1 MENLARLG
9 INLGFL
15 LVQIANFAI
24 IFIVLRAWVY
34 KPLLKML
41 EKRKLVVAQ
50 GLEDARVAAEA
61 RANAEKE
68 ASEILNDAQIKAN
81 EVLKETTERAEV
93 VRREIIASADADAN
107 KKREVTLAELEQ
119 ERNRMLAELR
129 TQVVSLAMA
138 GAQKLIEESL
148 THERQRSLLK
158 EFFSGVNSGN
168 IVILNSAS
176 VIEGGTNDSAEVTSA
191 LPLTPDEIETIK
203 SQVLNRLG
211 SCGSIAFRVDPS
223 ILGGLVVRVGDRVID
238 GSVAGQLQTLRQS
251 LS

>member
-1 MENLARLG
+1 MENLG

-24 IFIVLRAWVY
+24 IFVVLRAWVY
-34 KPLLKML
+34 KPLLGML

-61 RANAEKE
+61 RENAEKE
-68 ASEILNDAQIKAN
+68 ASEIVNQAQIKAN
-81 EVLKETTERAEV
+81 DVLKEATERAES
-93 VRREIIASADADAN
+93 VRREILAAAEADAN
-107 KKREVTLAELEQ
+107 KKREVALAELDQ

-158 EFFSGVNSGN
+158 EFFSGVKSGD
-168 IVILNSAS
+168 IVILNANSGA
-176 VIEGGTNDSAEVTSA
+176 GGGSDGPAEVTSA
-191 LPLTPDEIETIK
+191 LPLTPDEQETIK
-203 SQVLNRLG
+203 SQVLSRMG
-211 SCGSIAFRVDPS
+211 GCDSIVFRVDPG

-238 GSVAGQLQTLRQS
+238 SSVAGQLQMMRQS
-251 LS
+251 LQ

>member
-1 MENLARLG
+1 MENLG

-24 IFIVLRAWVY
+24 IFVVLRAWVY

-68 ASEILNDAQIKAN
+68 ASEIINAAQLKAN
-81 EVLKETTERAEV
+81 EVLKEATERAEV
-93 VRREIIASADADAN
+93 VRREIISAADADAN
-107 KKREVTLAELEQ
+107 KKREVTLAELDQ

-176 VIEGGTNDSAEVTSA
+176 
-191 LPLTPDEIETIK
+191 
-203 SQVLNRLG
+203 
-211 SCGSIAFRVDPS
+211 
-223 ILGGLVVRVGDRVID
+223 
-238 GSVAGQLQTLRQS
+238 
-251 LS
+251 

>member
-1 MENLARLG
+1 MENLAKLG

-24 IFIVLRAWVY
+24 IFVVLRAWVY

-41 EKRKLVVAQ
+41 EKRKLAVAQ

-61 RANAEKE
+61 RANAEQE
-68 ASEILNDAQIKAN
+68 ATQIINDAQIKAN
-81 EVLKETTERAEV
+81 DLVKEATERAEV
-93 VRREIIASADADAN
+93 ARREIITTAEAEAN

-148 THERQRSLLK
+148 THERQHSLLK
-158 EFFSGVNSGN
+158 EFFSGVNKGD
-168 IVILNSAS
+168 IVILNAA
-176 VIEGGTNDSAEVTSA
+176 GGGDVGPSGGAEVTSA
-191 LPLTPDEIETIK
+191 LPLTPDEQETIK
-203 SQVLNRLG
+203 SQVLSRMG
-211 SCGSIAFRVDPS
+211 GCDSIVFHVDPS

-238 GSVAGQLQTLRQS
+238 GSVAGQLQTLRQT
-251 LS
+251 LQ